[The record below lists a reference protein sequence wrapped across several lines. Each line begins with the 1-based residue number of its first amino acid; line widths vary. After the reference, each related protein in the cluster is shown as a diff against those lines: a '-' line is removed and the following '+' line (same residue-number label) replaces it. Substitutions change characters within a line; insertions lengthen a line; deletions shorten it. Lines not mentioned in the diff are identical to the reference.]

1 VDKAHAAIVS
11 AVEIYNKPSFQ
22 YREENF
28 AILALNAWELL
39 LKAKLLKDAE
49 NDIRVLRVYE
59 SRRNKSGKSS
69 TKQYLK
75 RNRAG
80 NPLTKSL
87 HACMLDLSRTPDALP
102 TEVRANL
109 DGLMEIRD
117 NSVHYITPSPVLV
130 KQVQQIASATVANL
144 VHLSKKWF
152 GQDLSNALHLV
163 LPLSFKGV
171 GQDVDAVVVSSD
183 EKRLI
188 AHLKALIATDT
199 DATSECS
206 VAVTYEIRLQKS
218 NAPAASAVQVVRD
231 SAALKVHLTEED
243 IRARYPWDYR
253 ELCKQMSQR
262 YTYFKQDQR
271 FHDQRKLLL
280 SDERFAKSRY
290 LDPKNTKGVK
300 KDFYS
305 PNVFSVFDSVYQVK

>member
-1 VDKAHAAIVS
+1 MVS

-39 LKAKLLKDAE
+39 LKAKLLKDAG
-49 NDIRVLRVYE
+49 NDIRALRVYE
-59 SRRNKSGKSS
+59 SRRTKSGKSS

-87 HACMLDLSRTPDALP
+87 HGCMLDFSRTTDALP
-102 TEVRANL
+102 GEVRTNL
-109 DGLMEIRD
+109 DGLVEIRD

-130 KQVQQIASATVANL
+130 KQVQQIASAAVANF
-144 VHLSKKWF
+144 VYLSKKWF
-152 GQDLSNALHLV
+152 GQDLSGALHLV
-163 LPLSFKGV
+163 LPLSFDGI
-171 GQDVDAVVVSSD
+171 GHATDAVVVSSD

-188 AHLKALIATDT
+188 AHLKSLIATDT
-199 DATSECS
+199 DAASECS
-206 VAVTYEIRLQKS
+206 VAVRYELRLEKS
-218 NAPAASAVQVVRD
+218 NAVAASAVQVVRE
-231 SAALKVHLTEED
+231 SAAVKIQLTEED

-253 ELCKQMSQR
+253 ELCKRMSQR
-262 YTYFKQDQR
+262 YTDFKQDQQ
-271 FHDQRKLLL
+271 FHAQRKPLLAN
-280 SDERFAKSRY
+280 DRFAKSRY

-305 PNVFSVFDSVYQVK
+305 PNILSMFDTVYQVK

>member
-1 VDKAHAAIVS
+1 MRPPVHRRFLDKAHAAIIS

-87 HACMLDLSRTPDALP
+87 HACMLDLSCTPDALP
-102 TEVRANL
+102 TEVRTNL
-109 DGLMEIRD
+109 DGLIEIRD

-130 KQVQQIASATVANL
+130 KQVQQIAGATVANL
-144 VHLSKKWF
+144 VHLR
-152 GQDLSNALHLV
+152 
-163 LPLSFKGV
+163 
-171 GQDVDAVVVSSD
+171 
-183 EKRLI
+183 KR
-188 AHLKALIATDT
+188 
-199 DATSECS
+199 
-206 VAVTYEIRLQKS
+206 
-218 NAPAASAVQVVRD
+218 
-231 SAALKVHLTEED
+231 
-243 IRARYPWDYR
+243 
-253 ELCKQMSQR
+253 
-262 YTYFKQDQR
+262 
-271 FHDQRKLLL
+271 
-280 SDERFAKSRY
+280 
-290 LDPKNTKGVK
+290 
-300 KDFYS
+300 
-305 PNVFSVFDSVYQVK
+305 